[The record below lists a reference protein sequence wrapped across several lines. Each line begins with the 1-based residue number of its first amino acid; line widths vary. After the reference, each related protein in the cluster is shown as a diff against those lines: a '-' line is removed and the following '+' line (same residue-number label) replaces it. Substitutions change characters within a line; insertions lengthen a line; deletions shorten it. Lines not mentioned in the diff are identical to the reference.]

1 MSDSWIG
8 LLGSVVVGLISF
20 FGVVWTSRENNKATL
35 EQLKAHSEASD
46 AKLEKAQAITD
57 TKLENL
63 TAEVRKHNNFAEKIP
78 VLEEKVKVANKRID
92 DLERHTA

>member
-1 MSDSWIG
+1 MSEAWIG
-8 LLGSVVVGLISF
+8 LIGSIVVGLISF
-20 FGVVWTSRENNKATL
+20 AAVVWQGKESNKVTL
-35 EQLKAHSEASD
+35 EQLKAHSEAQD

-78 VLEEKVKVANKRID
+78 VLEEKIRV
-92 DLERHTA
+92 LEQKAG